1 MIGEERLQRGQS
13 TVEYAIVLA
22 TFLVTVV
29 ALAAVWRAAQS
40 GRLLGIARDA
50 SSHNAGGGVGIGL
63 LQDLTSY

>member
-1 MIGEERLQRGQS
+1 MLREDRSQCGQS

-22 TFLVTVV
+22 TFLVMVV

-50 SSHNAGGGVGIGL
+50 SSHNARGGMSVGL